1 MNSNPGK
8 TVIEPPPQNFSA
20 QDVFASFHW
29 HQKWE
34 VFQGVFTPGLNP
46 VDKLCIYAQLPEDLS
61 GMRVLDVGAWNGCF
75 SFECERRGA
84 REVVAYS
91 LEDPQESGFNRLK
104 ALLHSKVTYVQG
116 SVYTLSP
123 EDIGFFDVIL
133 FFGVLYH
140 LRYPLLAID
149 RLRTVSQGSV
159 FIESHV
165 LSDRLLLRKPLSIL
179 SRLLH
184 LNALF
189 KSTPLWRQYREYELH
204 PKDQSNW
211 FAPNLQAVIESF
223 QSAGFEID
231 HLVSWAED
239 RATFKAEV
247 GSQIPDRLRFG
258 TYEGADSNAQLT
270 GLPTHN
276 SQLLREDRPLD
287 GNVRT

>member
-1 MNSNPGK
+1 MTNNHGK
-8 TVIEPPPQNFSA
+8 TVLEPPPHNFSA
-20 QDVFASFHW
+20 QDFFAGVYW
-29 HQKWE
+29 HQQWE

-91 LEDPQESGFNRLK
+91 LENPHESGFDRLK
-104 ALLHSKVTYVQG
+104 ALLGSKVTYVQG

-123 EDIGFFDVIL
+123 KDIGFFDVIL

-149 RLRTVSQGSV
+149 RLRTVSQGSI
-159 FIESHV
+159 FIETHV

-179 SRLLH
+179 SRFLH
-184 LNALF
+184 LNTLF

-211 FAPNLQAVIESF
+211 FGPNLQAVIESF

-231 HLVSWAED
+231 YLASWAED

-247 GSQIPDRLRFG
+247 DSQLPDRLRFG

-270 GLPTHN
+270 GLPTCN
-276 SQLLREDRPLD
+276 SQLFKEDASLDENLRM
-287 GNVRT
+287 

>member
-1 MNSNPGK
+1 MNSNLGK
-8 TVIEPPPQNFSA
+8 TVLEPPPQTFSA
-20 QDVFASFHW
+20 QDFFAGVHW

-34 VFQGVFTPGLNP
+34 VFQGIFTPGLNP
-46 VDKLCIYAQLPEDLS
+46 VNKLCTYAQLPEDLS

-91 LEDPQESGFNRLK
+91 LENPQESGFDRLK

-123 EDIGFFDVIL
+123 EDIGLFDVIL

-149 RLRTVSQGSV
+149 RLRTVSKGSI
-159 FIESHV
+159 FIETHV

-223 QSAGFEID
+223 QSAGFEIEY
-231 HLVSWAED
+231 LVSWAED

-247 GSQIPDRLRFG
+247 GSQLPDRLRFG
-258 TYEGADSNAQLT
+258 TYEGASSNAQLT
-270 GLPTHN
+270 GLPTRN
-276 SQLLREDRPLD
+276 SQLFREGTPLD
-287 GNVRT
+287 QNVRP